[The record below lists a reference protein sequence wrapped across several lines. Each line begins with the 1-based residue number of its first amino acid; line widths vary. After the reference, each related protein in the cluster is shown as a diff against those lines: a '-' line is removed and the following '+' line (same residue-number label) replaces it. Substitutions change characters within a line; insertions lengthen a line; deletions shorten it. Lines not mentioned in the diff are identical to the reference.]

1 MNPPPAREL
10 PGRSHLLPT
19 QLTVPV
25 IRLQN
30 VPFMVPID
38 PLPGPFSLPSLPM
51 ENGQK
56 VCDTLA
62 CYLWCLSCYE
72 RISDELRHPDLP
84 LPPLHSRRSLTS
96 LTETRKL
103 RALTVEGSQVRLGR
117 ESIEMQHTAPAIYSQ
132 LPHQSLLK
140 LRSVEA
146 VCTFTKGCC
155 CLCHGDRKGEGCVVV
170 Y

>member
-1 MNPPPAREL
+1 MFHSWFPLTLFLGPFLCLLSRWKMD
-10 PGRSHLLPT
+10 RKYVTHLL
-19 QLTVPV
+19 V
-25 IRLQN
+25 I
-30 VPFMVPID
+30 
-38 PLPGPFSLPSLPM
+38 
-51 ENGQK
+51 
-56 VCDTLA
+56 C
-62 CYLWCLSCYE
+62 WCLSCCE

-96 LTETRKL
+96 LIETRKL

-117 ESIEMQHTAPAIYSQ
+117 ESIEMQHTAPAIYS
-132 LPHQSLLK
+132 PHQSLLK
-140 LRSVEA
+140 LCSVEA